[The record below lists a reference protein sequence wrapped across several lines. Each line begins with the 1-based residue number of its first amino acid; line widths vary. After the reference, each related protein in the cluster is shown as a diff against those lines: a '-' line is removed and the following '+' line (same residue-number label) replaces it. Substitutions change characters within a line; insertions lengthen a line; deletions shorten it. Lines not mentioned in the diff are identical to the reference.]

1 MSVRRART
9 PDEYGDLVK
18 QAVYEVEE
26 LRHCL
31 EFEMEDDL
39 QRFPDFLEPLEE
51 GIRNLFDS
59 MVDGSYCF
67 GREDLPFMDVALEH
81 ARDIPFLFL
90 LKRINETH
98 RRGIDVDGED
108 E

>member
-1 MSVRRART
+1 MAVRRARS
-9 PDEYGDLVK
+9 PEEYGEMVK

-26 LRHCL
+26 LRDCL
-31 EFEMEDDL
+31 EYEMEEM
-39 QRFPDFLEPLEE
+39 QKFPAFLDPLED
-51 GIRNLFDS
+51 GIKEIYKA
-59 MVDGSYCF
+59 MCDGNYFF
-67 GREDLPFMDVALEH
+67 GREDLMFMEIAMLNAERIPFM
-81 ARDIPFLFL
+81 FL

>member
-1 MSVRRART
+1 MAVRRARSAE
-9 PDEYGDLVK
+9 EYGEMVK
-18 QAVYEVEE
+18 QAVFEVDD
-26 LRHCL
+26 LRACL
-31 EFEMEDDL
+31 EYEMEDL

-51 GIRNLFDS
+51 GIKAIYNAMLEGNYR
-59 MVDGSYCF
+59 F
-67 GREDLPFMDVALEH
+67 GREDLPFMDLALKNPD
-81 ARDIPFLFL
+81 DIPFLFL

>member
-9 PDEYGDLVK
+9 AEEYGEMVK
-18 QAVYEVEE
+18 QALYEVEE

-31 EFEMEDDL
+31 EFELEDEL

-51 GIRNLFDS
+51 GVRELYDS
-59 MVDGSYCF
+59 MVVGYYCF

-81 ARDIPFLFL
+81 ARDIPFLYL

-98 RRGIDVDGED
+98 LRGVDVDGED